1 LTEQLRM
8 KDKAFIDTNIIIYL
22 YSEDEPEK
30 QRISKKTF
38 DNYECIVSTQVLNE
52 FCNICFKKFN
62 LSSDE
67 VQYAINEIISQ
78 CNVLLIETENISQA
92 LDIHAK
98 YGYGYFDSLIISSAL
113 SSNCKYLLTEDL
125 TDGQIINDKLTII
138 NILKSNSHQFS
149 DN

>member
-1 LTEQLRM
+1 M

-30 QRISKKTF
+30 QKISKKAF
-38 DNYECIVSTQVLNE
+38 DNYECIISTQVINE
-52 FCNICFKKFN
+52 FCNICIKKFN
-62 LSSDE
+62 LSRDE
-67 VQYAINEIISQ
+67 IQHAINEITNQ
-78 CNVLLIETENISQA
+78 CNVLLIEKENISQA

-125 TDGQIINDKLTII
+125 TDKQVINDKLTII
-138 NILKSNSHQFS
+138 NILKDSG
-149 DN
+149 